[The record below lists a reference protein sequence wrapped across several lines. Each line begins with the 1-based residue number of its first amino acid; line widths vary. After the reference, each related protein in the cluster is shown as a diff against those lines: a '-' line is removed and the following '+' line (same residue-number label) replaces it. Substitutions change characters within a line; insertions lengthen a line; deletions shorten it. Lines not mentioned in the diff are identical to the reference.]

1 VGAVVSIAFKPEQV
15 RQLQVFRGRAA
26 AAVGRHLRSS
36 PTARSDARE
45 NSNAREIPNSAE
57 IRILQK
63 ISTRA
68 IGNVA

>member
-15 RQLQVFRGRAA
+15 RPLQVFRGRAA
-26 AAVGRHLRSS
+26 AVGRHLSS
-36 PTARSDARE
+36 SSAARCNARE
-45 NSNAREIPNSAE
+45 NSNARKIPNSTE

>member
-15 RQLQVFRGRAA
+15 RPLQVFRGRA

-36 PTARSDARE
+36 SAARSNARE
-45 NSNAREIPNSAE
+45 NSNARKIPNSAE

>member
-15 RQLQVFRGRAA
+15 RPLQVFCGRAA
-26 AAVGRHLRSS
+26 AAVGRRRSS
-36 PTARSDARE
+36 SSAARSNARE
-45 NSNAREIPNSAE
+45 NSNARKIPNSTE